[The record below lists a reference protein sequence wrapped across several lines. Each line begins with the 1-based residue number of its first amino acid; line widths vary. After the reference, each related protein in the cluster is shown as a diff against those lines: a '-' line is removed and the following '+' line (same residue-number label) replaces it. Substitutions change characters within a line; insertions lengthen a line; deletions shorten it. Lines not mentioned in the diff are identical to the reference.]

1 MSTTENVKKQK
12 NKLMH
17 NLVVNTHTHIYIGSF
32 DNCKCKK
39 ILNVGVNICKIN
51 VINILYR
58 VVVNNVYVINELHNI
73 GGWIRQ
79 ILFWYLV
86 FIVSLSTHERV
97 TDTSK
102 DPHHCSIKSH
112 L

>member
-12 NKLMH
+12 NKLIH

-32 DNCKCKK
+32 DK
-39 ILNVGVNICKIN
+39 VSTSVN